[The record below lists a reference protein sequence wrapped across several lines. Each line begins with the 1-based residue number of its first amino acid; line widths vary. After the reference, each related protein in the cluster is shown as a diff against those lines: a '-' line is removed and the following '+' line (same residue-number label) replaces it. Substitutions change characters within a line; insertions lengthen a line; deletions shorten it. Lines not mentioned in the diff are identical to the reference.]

1 MFGNLFSGWHIVILI
16 ALVVL
21 LFGATKLPALAKS
34 IGESVRILRK
44 ETKPTRSDVDADS
57 GADAEGEAA
66 VQSHGDGPKAD
77 ESNADGPNPD
87 RPNPGGPVGAPST
100 EPPRANPPQR
110 D

>member
-34 IGESVRILRK
+34 LGESVRILRK
-44 ETKPTRSDVDADS
+44 ETKTTHDTEAQNTEAQNTEAQNTDEPKGEAS
-57 GADAEGEAA
+57 GA
-66 VQSHGDGPKAD
+66 
-77 ESNADGPNPD
+77 
-87 RPNPGGPVGAPST
+87 
-100 EPPRANPPQR
+100 EPPASDPPQR